1 MENNNNQYP
10 EGAEQVKFDSL
21 QKVDPEKEEATVA
34 ETTDEANEV
43 IDVDAKPVEEEDTN
57 EYVNK
62 SGATFENVKLF
73 TITQDDV
80 TRYFQQN
87 ILGIPASCDYI
98 RGDGARDNAYVL
110 MRVAIP
116 TKYASQK
123 ATQKVNNPYMQSQL
137 ESSNAGT
144 YLAQEVYDN
153 VAPFM
158 YPKNMNDVNLK
169 PEVVDY
175 LTRIGLTP
183 ERYNKYINDYVE
195 PCLSRDP
202 DTGAEIFAFVLQAD
216 VIIQDMI
223 NVNPKNEKKYGNF
236 EILKVTG
243 GDAITDNFGRVLS
256 STPIS
261 WKCSIDMEAVG
272 GYNGNFNVSMNSI
285 FANAQQK

>member
-21 QKVDPEKEEATVA
+21 KPVDAKEEETTT
-34 ETTDEANEV
+34 ETTDV
-43 IDVDAKPVEEEDTN
+43 VDVVVDDEPVEENPN

-87 ILGIPASCDYI
+87 IIGVPATCDYI
-98 RGDGARDNAYVL
+98 RWDGARDNAYVL

-116 TKYASQK
+116 TKYAAQK
-123 ATQKVNNPYMQSQL
+123 ASAKVNNPYMQASL
-137 ESSNAGT
+137 ESSHAGIF
-144 YLAQEVYDN
+144 LAQEIYDN
-153 VAPFM
+153 ITPFM

-175 LTRIGLTP
+175 LTRIGLTA

-195 PCLSRDP
+195 PCHSVDP
-202 DTGAEIFAFVLQAD
+202 ETGAEFFAFVLQAD

-243 GDAITDNFGRVLS
+243 GDAVTDNFGRVLS

-261 WKCSIDMEAVG
+261 WKCSIDMDAVG